1 MEYKRRNLYNIN
13 NNNNDDD
20 VNILILLN
28 IWTNIHSIDLIV
40 LTLGWEYIWTE

>member
-1 MEYKRRNLYNIN
+1 MEYKRRNLYNI

-28 IWTNIHSIDLIV
+28 IWTNIQ
-40 LTLGWEYIWTE
+40 

>member
-1 MEYKRRNLYNIN
+1 MEHKRNLYNI

-28 IWTNIHSIDLIV
+28 IWTNIHSTDLIV
-40 LTLGWEYIWTE
+40 LTLGWE